1 MRSHEDGQGASVLM
15 RVLARLLAYLL
26 SGRDKHIAQILG
38 ETSAPTPTGRVALPD
53 NGDLGHLQTVDHIVV
68 LMLEN
73 RSFDN
78 MLGFLS
84 LAGGR
89 ADIDGL
95 TGAERE
101 TYGGQTY
108 QVHHLTQTAGHS
120 ELEDPCHSGRCVDEQ
135 LSDGFVASYAK
146 YIADWEGRNGP
157 PAVPVDPGYVMGY
170 HDGDDL
176 PVYQYLASEFCVCDR
191 WFSSV
196 RGATWPNRLYAV
208 TGGAAGLR
216 DDISPPLYNRAS
228 FMRFL
233 DQQDVSWRWY
243 SFDPATLR
251 LIDARYRLDARHHHR
266 FSFLDARKIS
276 AVEHDVGEL
285 LREEASFLD
294 DAAAGALPS
303 VSWIDP
309 HFKDLRVL
317 GPDSN
322 DDHPPGDVIAGQA
335 LVLDV
340 YHALR
345 TSPCWEKSMLIVT
358 YDEHGGF
365 YDHVPPPPAPDDEP
379 AFGQYGVR
387 VPAIV
392 ISPFVEKASVAH
404 GALFDH
410 TTIIKTILA
419 RFCCKDGTI
428 PDMGKRTSQSNH
440 LGSLLTRSSPRR
452 DIADYQELVQR
463 VQSWRTGLS
472 ARRYAASF
480 SPPRGPRP
488 LTDLQRNYAQA
499 VRVLR
504 GAGLPAGHP

>member
-1 MRSHEDGQGASVLM
+1 MRLGARL
-15 RVLARLLAYLL
+15 LARLL
-26 SGRDKHIAQILG
+26 SGRSKHIAQLLS
-38 ETSAPTPTGRVALPD
+38 EKPAPTPAGTVELPAD
-53 NGDLGHLQTVDHIVV
+53 EDLRQLQAVDHIVV

-84 LAGGR
+84 VTGGR

-95 TGAERE
+95 TGVEQE
-101 TYGGQTY
+101 TYGGRTY
-108 QVHHLTQTAGHS
+108 QVHHLAQTAGHG

-135 LSDGFVASYAK
+135 LSDGFVSSYAK
-146 YIADWEGRNGP
+146 YIADWEKRNGP
-157 PAVPVDPGYVMGY
+157 PVVPVDPGYVMGY
-170 HDGDDL
+170 HDADDL
-176 PVYQYLASEFCVCDR
+176 PVYNYLASEFCVCDR

-233 DQQDVSWRWY
+233 DQENVSWRWY
-243 SFDPATLR
+243 SFDPGTLR
-251 LIDARYRLDARHHHR
+251 LIDAEYRLDARHHHR
-266 FSFLDARKIS
+266 FAFVDARRLS
-276 AVEHDVGEL
+276 AIEHDVGEP

-294 DAAAGALPS
+294 DAAAGTLPS

-365 YDHVPPPPAPDDEP
+365 FDHVQPPTAPDDDP
-379 AFGQYGVR
+379 AFGHYGVR

-392 ISPFVEKASVAH
+392 ISPFIEKASVAH
-404 GALFDH
+404 GAVFDH
-410 TTIIKTILA
+410 TSIIKTVLA
-419 RFCCKDGTI
+419 RFCSKDGAI
-428 PDMGKRTSQSNH
+428 PDMGKRTSQANH
-440 LGSLLTRSSPRR
+440 LGSLLTRSTPRQ
-452 DIADYQELVQR
+452 DIADYQQQVER
-463 VQSWRTGLS
+463 IQSWRAGLC
-472 ARRYAASF
+472 ARRYAPHF
-480 SPPRGPRP
+480 TPPRGPQP
-488 LTDLQRNYAQA
+488 LTDLQRNYVQA

-504 GAGLPAGHP
+504 AAGLPAGHP